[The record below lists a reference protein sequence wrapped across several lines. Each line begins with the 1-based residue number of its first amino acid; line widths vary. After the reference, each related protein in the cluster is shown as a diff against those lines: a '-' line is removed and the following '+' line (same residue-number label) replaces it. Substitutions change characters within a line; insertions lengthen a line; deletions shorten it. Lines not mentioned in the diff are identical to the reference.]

1 MITIVDYGL
10 GNISAFSNIYKRLNI
25 EHRVA
30 KTAEALAGATK
41 IVLPGVGAFDYAMT
55 LLNQSGMRETL
66 DDLVLKQQVPV
77 LGVCVGMQIMA
88 SSSEEGQLAG
98 LNWIQGRVKKFDVT
112 TLTHKPTIPHMGWN
126 QFNALEQHPIFTDID
141 PEQGFYFLHSYYF
154 ECEHRSDVF
163 ATSEYGIEFSSAV
176 RRQNI
181 FGFQFHPEKSLSNG
195 VALLKNFAGLS

>member
-10 GNISAFSNIYKRLNI
+10 GNIYKRLNI
-25 EHRVA
+25 DHKVA
-30 KTAEALAGATK
+30 KTSEQLADASK

-55 LLNQSGMRETL
+55 LLNQSGMREML
-66 DDLVLKQQVPV
+66 DMLVLEKQIPV

-98 LNWIQGRVKKFDVT
+98 LNWIPGRVKKFDVA
-112 TLTHKPTIPHMGWN
+112 TLLHKPTIPHMGWN
-126 QFNALEQHPIFTDID
+126 QFTAKSTHPIFEDID
-141 PEQGFYFLHSYYF
+141 AEQGFYFLHSYYF
-154 ECEHRSDVF
+154 ECESASDIF
-163 ATSEYGIEFSSAV
+163 AHSEYGIEFSSAV
-176 RRQNI
+176 HRQNI

>member
-1 MITIVDYGL
+1 MITIIDYGL
-10 GNISAFSNIYKRLNI
+10 GNISAFANIYKRLNI
-25 EHRVA
+25 EHCIA
-30 KTAEALAGATK
+30 KDAASLAGASK

-66 DDLVLKQQVPV
+66 DDLVLKQHVPV

-98 LNWIQGRVKKFDVT
+98 LNWIPGRVKKFDVKM
-112 TLTHKPTIPHMGWN
+112 LTHKPTIPHMGWN
-126 QFNALEQHPIFTDID
+126 QFNAIEAHPIFNEID
-141 PEQGFYFLHSYYF
+141 AEQGFYFLHSYYF
-154 ECEHRSDVF
+154 ECENAADVF

-181 FGFQFHPEKSLSNG
+181 YGFQFHPEKSLSNG

>member
-25 EHRVA
+25 DHKVA
-30 KTAEALAGATK
+30 KTSEQLADASK

-55 LLNQSGMRETL
+55 LLNQSGMREML
-66 DDLVLKQQVPV
+66 DMLVLEKQIPV

-98 LNWIQGRVKKFDVT
+98 LNWIPGRVKKFDVA
-112 TLTHKPTIPHMGWN
+112 TLQHKPTIPHMGWN
-126 QFNALEQHPIFTDID
+126 QFTAKSIHPIFEEID
-141 PEQGFYFLHSYYF
+141 AEQGFYFLHSYYF
-154 ECEHRSDVF
+154 ECESASDIF
-163 ATSEYGIEFSSAV
+163 AHSEYGIEFSSAV
-176 RRQNI
+176 HRQNI
-181 FGFQFHPEKSLSNG
+181 YGFQFHPEKSLSNG